1 MAETK
6 GILLAG
12 GRGTRLYP
20 MTSIVSKQ
28 LQPIY
33 NKPMVYYPLTTLIV
47 AGIREVLIIS
57 TPEDIPRFRQL
68 LGDGSAWGMRL
79 EYAVQSEPK
88 GIAEAL
94 VIAAPF
100 VGDAR
105 SMLMLGD
112 NLIYGR
118 LDFLRAAMA
127 TTDESATVF
136 AYQVSNP
143 SEYGVVEFDADFS
156 VLSIEEKPKQPRS
169 NWAVPGIYL
178 YPPDA
183 AARASALKPSPRGE
197 LEITD
202 LNRAYLSEGRLRA
215 QPMGRGIA
223 WLDTGTPENLLS
235 ASSFVAAIEQR
246 QGLLVGSPEE
256 AAYRAG
262 FLSSE
267 GFRRAVEGL
276 PPSNY
281 RSTLERV
288 LHEERG

>member
-1 MAETK
+1 MTETK

-57 TPEDIPRFRQL
+57 TPEDIPRFQQL

-118 LDFLRAAMA
+118 LDFLRAAMGN
-127 TTDESATVF
+127 TDESATVF

-183 AARASALKPSPRGE
+183 ASRARALKPSPRGE

-202 LNRAYLSEGRLRA
+202 LNRAYLAEGRLRA

-267 GFRRAVEGL
+267 GFRRAVEAL
-276 PPSNY
+276 PSSNY
-281 RSTLERV
+281 RSILERV
-288 LHEERG
+288 VHEEHG

>member
-127 TTDESATVF
+127 NTDESATVF

>member
-1 MAETK
+1 MTETK

-57 TPEDIPRFRQL
+57 TPEDIPRFQQL

-100 VGDAR
+100 VGEAR

-118 LDFLRAAMA
+118 LDFLREAMGH
-127 TTDESATVF
+127 TDESATVF

-183 AARASALKPSPRGE
+183 AARARALKPSPRGE

-202 LNRAYLSEGRLRA
+202 LNRAYLAEGRLRA

-262 FLSSE
+262 FLTVD
-267 GFRRAVEGL
+267 GFRRAVEAL
-276 PPSNY
+276 PASNY
-281 RSTLERV
+281 RSILERV
-288 LHEERG
+288 VHEEHG

>member
-1 MAETK
+1 MSETK

-57 TPEDIPRFRQL
+57 TPEDIPRFQQL

-100 VGDAR
+100 VGEAR

-118 LDFLRAAMA
+118 LDFLRAAMGN
-127 TTDESATVF
+127 TDESATVF

-183 AARASALKPSPRGE
+183 AARARALKPSPRGE

-202 LNRAYLSEGRLRA
+202 LNRAYLAEGRLRA

-256 AAYRAG
+256 AASRAG
-262 FLSSE
+262 FLTVD
-267 GFRRAVEGL
+267 GFRRAVEAL
-276 PPSNY
+276 PASNY
-281 RSTLERV
+281 RSILERV
-288 LHEERG
+288 VHEEHG

>member
-1 MAETK
+1 
-6 GILLAG
+6 
-12 GRGTRLYP
+12 
-20 MTSIVSKQ
+20 
-28 LQPIY
+28 
-33 NKPMVYYPLTTLIV
+33 
-47 AGIREVLIIS
+47 
-57 TPEDIPRFRQL
+57 
-68 LGDGSAWGMRL
+68 MRL

-127 TTDESATVF
+127 NTDESATVF

-183 AARASALKPSPRGE
+183 AARARALKPSPRGE

-202 LNRAYLSEGRLRA
+202 LNRAYLAEGRLRA

-262 FLSSE
+262 FLSTE
-267 GFRRAVEGL
+267 GFRRAVEAL
-276 PPSNY
+276 PSSNY
-281 RSTLERV
+281 RSILERV
-288 LHEERG
+288 VHEEHG